1 MATVGE
7 EGLGDLRGVKA
18 LFRDSFRRG
27 LSPSQWSGLATG
39 RPRPRRPTPP
49 IVRAAQAAARA
60 LGFSAGLAEAS
71 SDANVP
77 MSLGIPAVAIGGGGQ
92 SYDSHTAGEWCDSRG
107 SCLGTQHALLVVAL
121 AQP

>member
-1 MATVGE
+1 MERVG
-7 EGLGDLRGVKA
+7 D
-18 LFRDSFRRG
+18 
-27 LSPSQWSGLATG
+27 
-39 RPRPRRPTPP
+39 RPAASTPADAP

-71 SDANVP
+71 SDTNVP

-92 SYDSHTAGEWCDSRG
+92 SYDSHTAGEWCNSRG

-121 AQP
+121 ALAQP